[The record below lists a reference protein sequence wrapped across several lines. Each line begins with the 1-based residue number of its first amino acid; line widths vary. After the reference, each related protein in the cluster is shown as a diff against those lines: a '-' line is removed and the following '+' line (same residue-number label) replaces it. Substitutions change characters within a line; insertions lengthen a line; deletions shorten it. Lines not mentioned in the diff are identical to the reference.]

1 MASVED
7 GPAADEAPLVLPE
20 SLLPEMVSADHIRR
34 EQQRDEFAKELLRR
48 LQESG
53 QEYVERVEGAA
64 PRSGAR
70 LRVAKFAELDGLLF
84 RITEASDP
92 REGFDSTR
100 VYVPPALRQKV
111 IRSMHSGVFGA
122 HRNATATF
130 KELVSRYWWP
140 SLEKD
145 THDFVR
151 RCAHCEL
158 AKGCKP
164 SRQGYLQ
171 GFRHSSVMH
180 AITMDLIGPMGARET
195 GHVRHAVP
203 LYILVITD
211 PFSHML
217 WLQPITTKAP
227 EEVYKKFVENFL
239 LGRQGYLQGFRH
251 SSVTGGISE

>member
-1 MASVED
+1 MEIDLDLSDVKPIRAHPYRW

-164 SRQGYLQ
+164 SRQGYL
-171 GFRHSSVMH
+171 
-180 AITMDLIGPMGARET
+180 P
-195 GHVRHAVP
+195 
-203 LYILVITD
+203 
-211 PFSHML
+211 
-217 WLQPITTKAP
+217 
-227 EEVYKKFVENFL
+227 
-239 LGRQGYLQGFRH
+239 
-251 SSVTGGISE
+251 